1 MVQVHKSRWGYHPC
15 DYETFLL
22 LKKLNA
28 CFLRALH
35 RYTAWKRWSRK
46 QPHNR
51 VIRKKMVDAQG
62 CKVGSEVVGPMPEPC
77 LCPFFTKREK
87 VVSHRKSKGGPIKAE
102 GGAERLHLEYSD
114 LPEVYRAARTPVL
127 REDLVA
133 PLKYSPEEIRGL
145 VQQVEAW
152 YRQAVAPTAAD
163 VAGRSG

>member
-28 CFLRALH
+28 FFLRALH

-51 VIRKKMVDAQG
+51 VIRKKIVDAQG
-62 CKVGSEVVGPMPEPC
+62 CKVGSEVVGPMPEPY

-87 VVSHRKSKGGPIKAE
+87 VISHRQSKGRHVKEE
-102 GGAERLHLEYSD
+102 GGAERVRLEYSD
-114 LPEVYRAARTPVL
+114 LPEVYRAARPPVP
-127 REDLVA
+127 RQDLVA
-133 PLKYSPEEIRGL
+133 PLKYSPEEIHSL
-145 VQQVEAW
+145 VHQLEARD
-152 YRQAVAPTAAD
+152 RQGAAPTAAEA
-163 VAGRSG
+163 AGRSE